1 MPLVKNNEARVHNLG
16 GHLTLGPGVNNPDPK
31 AWAEAKKIKLVQH
44 HLEEG
49 TFEELD
55 VKDLAQVSEKRAAK
69 LVADTVDRELLKS
82 WAASEKREK
91 VKAAI
96 VKQLEKINPG
106 QKKDEDEADE

>member
-55 VKDLAQVSEKRAAK
+55 VKDLAQVSEKRAVK
-69 LVADTVDRELLKS
+69 LVSDTVDRELLKTF
-82 WAASEKREK
+82 AATEKREK

-96 VKQLEKINPG
+96 AKQLEKINPVP
-106 QKKDEDEADE
+106 KKDEDEGDE